1 MSFITPTPELKD
13 QLWELCQ
20 QRIAE
25 LDITA
30 VETVYQ
36 TDRCWEKAPD
46 LLADICGIVGFAPST
61 DD

>member
-1 MSFITPTPELKD
+1 MSFTTPTPELKD
-13 QLWELCQ
+13 QLWALCQ
-20 QRIAE
+20 SRIAK

-30 VETVYQ
+30 VETIYQ

-46 LLADICGIVGFAPST
+46 LLADICEIVGFAPV